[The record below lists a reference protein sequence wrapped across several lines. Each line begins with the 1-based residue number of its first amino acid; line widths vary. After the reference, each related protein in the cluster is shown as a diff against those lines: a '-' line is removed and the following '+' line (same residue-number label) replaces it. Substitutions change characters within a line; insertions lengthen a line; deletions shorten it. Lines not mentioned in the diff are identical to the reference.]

1 MALDFV
7 LDSEWHWI
15 FDCPQF
21 SPQRAKLP
29 FLSRSLLQV
38 KKGADGNVCKYAV
51 DTHIGDLMNVILE
64 DFSVGS
70 SLASLLRMMIQIR
83 QDWLVSVGCVRGRLC
98 EAPDDW
104 GRNLFQTPPSAA
116 ELEDA
121 SRSEFETGKPFSFS
135 FDDSGL
141 FLWPSLFQP

>member
-1 MALDFV
+1 MTRELVFP
-7 LDSEWHWI
+7 LFI
-15 FDCPQF
+15 F
-21 SPQRAKLP
+21 SSAM
-29 FLSRSLLQV
+29 
-38 KKGADGNVCKYAV
+38 KGLEAPDKFK
-51 DTHIGDLMNVILE
+51 NVILE